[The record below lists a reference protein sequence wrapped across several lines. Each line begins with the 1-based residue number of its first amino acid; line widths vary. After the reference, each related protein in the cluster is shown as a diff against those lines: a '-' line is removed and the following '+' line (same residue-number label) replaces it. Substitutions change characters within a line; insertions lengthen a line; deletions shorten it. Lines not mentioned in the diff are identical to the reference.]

1 MKNIL
6 KNGFILD
13 ASIELVPKI
22 SISPFHEVFYNTE
35 DDSEIVIAEDY
46 LEQRFGTYKL
56 FLKARN
62 AIYAVL
68 RSFDLSKEDVVTI
81 FTSSGN
87 FYISSCVTKEIE
99 KVCKWSRE
107 ISEKT
112 KVIFI
117 NHEFGYSM
125 DVSDYSK
132 ILELKKQNSALKLV
146 EDCAHTFFS
155 NSKVIGSQAD
165 YVIYS
170 LPKSFSMQIGS
181 ILVSNSHN
189 LENEFSDCELSKNY
203 RKYILSCFS
212 RYAKNIENYK
222 DRQIQNYEY
231 LKNKLKH
238 LGITPF
244 FKKHIIEKNETVPS
258 VFLFTWYDRIDYP
271 KLKEF
276 MQSNGVESSVFYGQ
290 NAFFI
295 PCNYALTKDE
305 LDYMIALL
313 EHFYSINKTDLEIGD
328 E

>member
-13 ASIELVPKI
+13 ASVELVPKI
-22 SISPFHEVFYNTE
+22 SISPFHEVFNNA
-35 DDSEIVIAEDY
+35 DDNFELSIAENY
-46 LEQRFGTYKL
+46 LKQRFGTYKL

-62 AIYAVL
+62 TIYAVL
-68 RSFDLSKEDVVTI
+68 KSFDLSKEDMVTI
-81 FTSSGN
+81 FTTSGN

-125 DVSDYSK
+125 DVADYNK
-132 ILELKKQNSALKLV
+132 ILELKKQNSTLKIV

-155 NSKVIGSQAD
+155 NSNVIGSYAD

-170 LPKSFSMQIGS
+170 LPKSFPMQIGS

-189 LENEFSDCELSKNY
+189 LENEFSDYELSSIYEN
-203 RKYILSCFS
+203 YILSCLS
-212 RYAKNIENYK
+212 RYVQNIDNYK
-222 DRQIQNYEY
+222 NKQIQNYEY
-231 LKNKLKH
+231 LNMKLQPM
-238 LGITPF
+238 GIRPF
-244 FKKHIIEKNETVPS
+244 FRNVLIGKADTVPS
-258 VFLFTWYDRIDYP
+258 VFLFSWYDKIDYS
-271 KLKEF
+271 KLKKF

-305 LDYMIALL
+305 LDYMVALL
-313 EHFYSINKTDLEIGD
+313 EFFYLNNKPNVESGV
-328 E
+328 

>member
-6 KNGFILD
+6 RNGFIID
-13 ASIELVPKI
+13 ASVELVPKI

-35 DDSEIVIAEDY
+35 DNSEISIAEEY
-46 LEQRFGTYKL
+46 LNRRFGTYKL

-68 RSFDLSKEDVVTI
+68 KSFDLEKDDVVSI
-81 FTSSGN
+81 FTTSGN

-117 NHEFGYSM
+117 NHEFGYPMSI
-125 DVSDYSK
+125 SDYTK
-132 ILELKKQNSALKLV
+132 LLELKTKNPALKII
-146 EDCAHTFFS
+146 EDCAHTFFTNS
-155 NSKVIGSQAD
+155 NVIGSQAD

-181 ILVSNSHN
+181 ILVSNRHN
-189 LENEFSDCELSKNY
+189 LEKEFLDNRLDNDYRNYVLS
-203 RKYILSCFS
+203 SFS
-212 RYAKNIENYK
+212 QYVRNIEEYK
-222 DRQIQNYEY
+222 TKQIQNYEY
-231 LKNKLKH
+231 LKSKLEQ
-238 LGITPF
+238 LGIKPF
-244 FKKHIIEKNETVPS
+244 FKKHTIEKNEIVPS
-258 VFLFTWYDRIDYP
+258 VFLFSWNDKIDYP

-276 MQSNGVESSVFYGQ
+276 MQSNGVESSVFYGK

-313 EHFYSINKTDLEIGD
+313 EYFYSTNKSNIETGV
-328 E
+328 